1 MVSGLPNEAICQEDG
16 IPFWFSTLSSDMAR
30 TSDETP
36 IIVNVI
42 NEIQATI
49 RAAAQRRC
57 FISFCLIFSRGI
69 I

>member
-16 IPFWFSTLSSDMAR
+16 IPFWFSTLSSDIAR

-36 IIVNVI
+36 MTVSTKNDT
-42 NEIQATI
+42 QAMM
-49 RAAAQRRC
+49 RAVAQRRC